1 MELVFSQDSPQQS
14 EPGLLPWQFL
24 FVCFVFVLDLFMIT
38 SKEEICAGL
47 RLAPRL
53 TCLLL
58 QISGKPGA
66 RDPVDVCLC
75 GARYFIHKMQIVV

>member
-1 MELVFSQDSPQQS
+1 
-14 EPGLLPWQFL
+14 
-24 FVCFVFVLDLFMIT
+24 LDLFMIT